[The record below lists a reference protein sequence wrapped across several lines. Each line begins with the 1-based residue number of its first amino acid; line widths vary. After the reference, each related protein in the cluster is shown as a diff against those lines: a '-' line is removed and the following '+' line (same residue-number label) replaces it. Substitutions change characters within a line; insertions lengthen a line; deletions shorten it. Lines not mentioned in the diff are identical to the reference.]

1 MKNRVGVP
9 VVASQL
15 KQRASSQSRVVLVRI
30 RPSLASLMRS
40 TYTTLASSVVVA
52 VPETTATVNDLRVQ
66 LPRSEASRHASLIHA
81 SKSSSV
87 QPYGSTVSSI
97 RLRAA
102 ARRSDRFM
110 ACAHRQRCFSRWRWR
125 DCHDWH
131 FFHVVALSKGG
142 SPDINPASSR
152 LDQPPFHQ

>member
-9 VVASQL
+9 VISSQL
-15 KQRASSQSRVVLVRI
+15 KQRASIQSRVVLVSM

-40 TYTTLASSVVVA
+40 TYTTLVSSVVVA
-52 VPETTATVNDLRVQ
+52 VPETTETVNDWRVK
-66 LPRSEASRHASLIHA
+66 LPRSDASRHASLIHA

-87 QPYGSTVSSI
+87 QPYGLTESSS

-102 ARRSDRFM
+102 ARSSDRVM
-110 ACAHRQRCFSRWRWR
+110 ACAHRQRRFIRWRCR
-125 DCHDWH
+125 DCRDWN
-131 FFHVVALSKGG
+131 FFHVAALSKGG
-142 SPDINPASSR
+142 RPDINPASSR